1 MKSPCP
7 YSGCLTLFAWFS
19 SSSIITAPS
28 MDFPPDESRGYI
40 INIIAWVGAALAT
53 CFVALRICS
62 RVFILRSPGWDD
74 FIIVIAAL
82 LNIVTMSLS
91 TVAVS
96 HGLGRHVYYLS
107 QEQIMHTLYYST
119 ILQPIGIAAYCLP
132 KLAVVILIISLMGTT
147 KRGVFA
153 LHSVIAIFF
162 ITSALSAI
170 MIFAQCN
177 PPNHL
182 WHPWEPAKCLP
193 SYVLKNVSYVGGC
206 KSFLLP
212 LQMHLN

>member
-1 MKSPCP
+1 
-7 YSGCLTLFAWFS
+7 
-19 SSSIITAPS
+19 
-28 MDFPPDESRGYI
+28 MDFPPNESRGYI
-40 INIIAWVGAALAT
+40 VDIIAWVGAALAT
-53 CFVALRICS
+53 FFVALRICS
-62 RVFILRSPGWDD
+62 KVFILRSPGWDD
-74 FIIVIAAL
+74 LIIVIAAL

-96 HGLGRHVYYLS
+96 HGLGRHIYYLS

-132 KLAVVILIISLMGTT
+132 KLAVVILIISLIDTT

-153 LHSVIAIFF
+153 LYSVIAILFV
-162 ITSALSAI
+162 TSALFAI
-170 MIFAQCN
+170 MLFAQCN

-193 SYVLKNVSYVGGC
+193 SYVLKNVTYVGGC
-206 KSFLLP
+206 KSFLLL
-212 LQMHLN
+212 LQMH

>member
-1 MKSPCP
+1 
-7 YSGCLTLFAWFS
+7 
-19 SSSIITAPS
+19 
-28 MDFPPDESRGYI
+28 MDLPPDESRGHI
-40 INIIAWVGAALAT
+40 INIIAWVGATLAT

-82 LNIVTMSLS
+82 LNLVTMSLS

-96 HGLGRHVYYLS
+96 HGLGRHIYYLS
-107 QEQIMHTLYYST
+107 QEQIMHTLYYAT

-153 LHSVIAIFF
+153 LYSVIAILF
-162 ITSALSAI
+162 ITSALCAV
-170 MIFAQCN
+170 MLFAQCN

-182 WHPWEPAKCLP
+182 WHPWESAKCLP
-193 SYVLKNVSYVGGC
+193 SYVLKNVTYTGGG
-206 KSFLLP
+206 KSFPLP
-212 LQMHLN
+212 LQTPPN

>member
-1 MKSPCP
+1 
-7 YSGCLTLFAWFS
+7 
-19 SSSIITAPS
+19 
-28 MDFPPDESRGYI
+28 MDLPPNESRGYI

-62 RVFILRSPGWDD
+62 RIFILRSPGWDD

-82 LNIVTMSLS
+82 LNIITISLS

-96 HGLGRHVYYLS
+96 HGLGRHIYYLS

-147 KRGVFA
+147 KRGIFA
-153 LHSVIAIFF
+153 LYFIIAILFV
-162 ITSALSAI
+162 TSALSAI
-170 MIFAQCN
+170 MLFARCN
-177 PPNHL
+177 PSNQL
-182 WHPWEPAKCLP
+182 WHPWKPAKCLP
-193 SYVLKNVSYVGGC
+193 NYVFENVSYMGGC
-206 KSFLLP
+206 KFFLLP
-212 LQMHLN
+212 LQMPLN